1 MKHSS
6 ATASRASLTLA
17 AVGVLSTQARAEGA
31 DKHAEGSGV
40 VTCANGTPV
49 VSLR

>member
-6 ATASRASLTLA
+6 ATALRASLTLA

-31 DKHAEGSGV
+31 DKHAK
-40 VTCANGTPV
+40 AAAW
-49 VSLR
+49 